1 MNKKNNGFNLIWMLS
16 IIVVTS
22 IISALATGVII
33 YNNNKVTNKVTF
45 NDLAQDQSL
54 NEFLQVYANITS
66 DYYKDIDKEEML
78 EKAIAAMMNYLGD
91 DYSSYLDI
99 EETNKLMQQLAGEYT
114 GIGISINN
122 NDKSIIKVFDDTPAS
137 KAGIKVGDV
146 IIGFNNNDVSDL
158 NATEIVEKIKNM
170 KGNFTLKL
178 KRGEDTLD
186 ITLKNEKI
194 ISPNIEYN
202 MLENTDIGYI
212 YIEAFSKTLNKQ
224 MDKALKE
231 LETKNMRSLIIDL
244 RDNTG
249 GFLDAASDVASLFLE
264 KGKRI
269 YSLNYKDKFTN
280 YDDSTLEH
288 RNYKIVVLVNGN
300 TASASEILAAALK
313 ESYGAIIVGEQTFGK
328 GKVQQVMDLDDGSKV
343 KYTSAYWQT
352 PNGTCIDEVGLKPDF
367 IVSNETI
374 KDEDG
379 NPTEVID
386 KQLEKAI
393 EILNKE

>member
-1 MNKKNNGFNLIWMLS
+1 MNKKTKGFNLIWVLC
-16 IIVVTS
+16 IITITS

-33 YNNNKVTNKVTF
+33 YNNNKVTNKVTY
-45 NDLAQDQSL
+45 NDLANDKSL

-66 DYYKDIDKEEML
+66 DYYKDINKEEML

-91 DYSSYLDI
+91 DYSSYMDI
-99 EETNKLMQQLAGEYT
+99 EETNQLMQQLAGEYT
-114 GIGISINN
+114 GIGVSINN
-122 NDKSIIKVFDDTPAS
+122 NDKTITKVYDDTPAS
-137 KAGIKVGDV
+137 KSGIKSGDV
-146 IIGFNNNDVSDL
+146 IIGFNNNDVTNLS
-158 NATEIVEKIKNM
+158 ATEIVEKIKNT

-178 KRGEDTLD
+178 KRGEETVN

-202 MLENTDIGYI
+202 LLENTNIGYV

-224 MDKALKE
+224 MQKALKE
-231 LETKNMRSLIIDL
+231 LETKNMSSLIIDL
-244 RDNTG
+244 RNNTG
-249 GFLDAASDVASLFLE
+249 GFLDAAGDVASLFLE

-269 YSLNYKDKFTN
+269 YSLDYKDKITN
-280 YDDSTLEH
+280 YDDTTSEH

-328 GKVQQVMDLDDGSKV
+328 GRVQQVVDLNDGSKV

-352 PNGTCIDEVGLKPDF
+352 PNGNCIDEVGLKPDF
-367 IVSNETI
+367 SINNETI
-374 KDEDG
+374 KDEKG
-379 NPTEVID
+379 NITEVID
-386 KQLEKAI
+386 KQLQKGI
-393 EILNKE
+393 ELLNKE